1 MPPRREIAG
10 GCAEFTIRYSIPHHA
25 PGTIVR
31 EIRTKKKK
39 KKKKRER
46 DTVSTLSAVFL
57 LADCPHAW
65 RAVKDAES
73 PAVLS
78 ADALCM
84 RSDRQLWQSSFLLS
98 PRSCWVLLLRTDTHP
113 AMHEFHRRSA
123 QPETSDERVA
133 HLWFHGQGRVFF
145 FFFFFVFFFF
155 FFNSPNGCR
164 RSQGGARVPLCG
176 AQN

>member
-1 MPPRREIAG
+1 MSIVALICIHNTLSPLSSSLMPPRREIAG
-10 GCAEFTIRYSIPHHA
+10 GCAEFAIRYSIPHHA

-31 EIRTKKKK
+31 EIRRE
-39 KKKKRER
+39 KKKRER

-84 RSDRQLWQSSFLLS
+84 RSDQQL
-98 PRSCWVLLLRTDTHP
+98 
-113 AMHEFHRRSA
+113 
-123 QPETSDERVA
+123 
-133 HLWFHGQGRVFF
+133 
-145 FFFFFVFFFF
+145 
-155 FFNSPNGCR
+155 
-164 RSQGGARVPLCG
+164 
-176 AQN
+176 